1 MERRGFLL
9 LELLVLLAFGYG
21 LWSITRAPNE
31 SLASYGLHQGSQSD
45 TQDTPA
51 LPGTAPP
58 GMHGVQGPP
67 TVDAALI
74 ERVLQKYNSP
84 ALAAGGQIW
93 IELGKRYRVDPVYA
107 LAFFIR
113 ESGGGT
119 DPGWAGHKSDGGTT
133 HNIGNIICAGFKR
146 CYGKFRDYDSWE
158 EGIEGWFKLIH
169 DEYIPHGRD
178 SVESILAIYVEGDP
192 TSYIND
198 VIGFVDAWR
207 QGNL

>member
-1 MERRGFLL
+1 MDKRGFPLFGIL
-9 LELLVLLAFGYG
+9 VLLVLAYG
-21 LWSITRAPNE
+21 LWTITRAPNE
-31 SLASYGLHQGSQSD
+31 SLASYGLHRSSQLE
-45 TQDTPA
+45 A
-51 LPGTAPP
+51 IPP

-84 ALAAGGQIW
+84 AFAAGGQIW
-93 IELGKRYRVDPVYA
+93 IDLGKRYGIDPVYA

-133 HNIGNIICAGFKR
+133 HNIGNIICARYKR
-146 CYGKFRDYDSWE
+146 CYGKFRDYDTWE

-169 DEYIPHGRD
+169 DEYIPHGRN

-198 VIGFVDAWR
+198 VLGFVDAWR
-207 QGNL
+207 QGNV